1 MRPSRA
7 TLPRD
12 HQMTIGLML
21 AIMGITLLVAF
32 LLMSI
37 IRMPSAY

>member
-1 MRPSRA
+1 MRDSRA

-12 HQMTIGLML
+12 HQMTMGLML
-21 AIMGITLLVAF
+21 AIMGLTLLVAF
-32 LLMSI
+32 FLLSI